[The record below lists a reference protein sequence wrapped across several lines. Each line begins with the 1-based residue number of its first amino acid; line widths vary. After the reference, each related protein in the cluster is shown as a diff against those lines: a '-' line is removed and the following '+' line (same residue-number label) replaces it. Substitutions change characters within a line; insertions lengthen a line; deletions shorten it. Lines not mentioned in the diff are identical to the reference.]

1 MADAATYL
9 RESPTG
15 VAPPAGLAGLAVT
28 RPLPAVCEAWGSKGK
43 VPQSGS
49 FHPS

>member
-28 RPLPAVCEAWGSKGK
+28 PPLPAVCEAWGSKGK
-43 VPQSGS
+43 VP
-49 FHPS
+49 